1 MAIPFVG
8 IIIGAIFGASL
19 VLTGLTDPDRIIGSL
34 RLKDFHALR
43 TVIVSVLVAMLGV
56 WLLGLAGADHPDIK
70 PAAIL
75 TVLIG
80 GAFVGIGLGLT
91 GFSPT
96 TGLACAACGR
106 IDALVAVI
114 GMFFGAH
121 VYILLYPAVV
131 PRLEK
136 VLNYGQ
142 VTLPQV
148 TGTSQIVWMAPVF
161 AAGLVALALSRRGGT
176 GYSEPSATARLGV
189 SEGIAAAGNPAIAT
203 DGLHAV
209 SVFRLWKN
217 SLFAV
222 IVLALVCLQAIFWL
236 TNTGQVQ
243 ISRDD
248 VRVAAFPKG
257 GMANVDEPNAAEEQS
272 SASVTMPARGPE
284 LPRLLPV
291 DLTLKQITLVIH
303 AVNTILVF
311 ACVLYCLTA
320 CMALS
325 VSIRN
330 RLGGLAQISRAFYFS
345 VVALLLLLPWQIVF
359 APVGVG
365 AIYTPHELARSCTT
379 LAAGTYETVL
389 FYLRFSGIWA
399 VVCLVLII
407 AQWRSFRWTRTV
419 LLKCEDTGRNF
430 S

>member
-56 WLLGLAGADHPDIK
+56 WLLGLGGADHPDIK

-80 GAFVGIGLGLT
+80 GALVGIGLGLT

-96 TGLACAACGR
+96 TGLACAASGR

-121 VYILLYPAVV
+121 VYILTYPAIV

-142 VTLPQV
+142 VTLPQL
-148 TGTSQIVWMAPVF
+148 TGTSQIIWIAPVF
-161 AAGLVALALSRRGGT
+161 AAGLVALVLTRRGGS
-176 GYSEPSATARLGV
+176 GYSEPRAKTENLGL
-189 SEGIAAAGNPAIAT
+189 SEGIAAAGSPAIAT

-217 SLFAV
+217 SLFV
-222 IVLALVCLQAIFWL
+222 VLVLALVCLQAIFWL

-248 VRVAAFPKG
+248 VSSISTG
-257 GMANVDEPNAAEEQS
+257 QTAAEEQPS
-272 SASVTMPARGPE
+272 GSATMPTRGPV
-284 LPRLLPV
+284 LPALLPF

-320 CMALS
+320 YMALS

-330 RLGGLAQISRAFYFS
+330 RLGGLTHISRTFYFS
-345 VVALLLLLPWQIVF
+345 VLALILLLPWQIVL

-365 AIYTPHELARSCTT
+365 TIYTPHEMAKSCTT

-399 VVCLVLII
+399 AVCLVLTI
-407 AQWRSFRWTRTV
+407 AQWRSFRWTKTV
-419 LLKCEDTGRNF
+419 LLKYEDTGRHIG
-430 S
+430 